1 MSAAF
6 ASKLPRTF
14 KGDFITPD
22 HPEYAQ
28 AISRWA
34 VNAARKARAVAFV
47 KDNQDVVHI
56 LKLAKDNNL
65 AVAVRGG
72 GHHAFGASSVEDGL
86 VIDLSRY
93 LSGVRVDPS
102 KKLAYVG
109 GGAVWET
116 VDKEGIK
123 HGLATVG
130 GTVNHTGVG
139 GLILGGGYGWLSAAY
154 GLAVDNLVQ
163 ATIVTADGSVLTVN
177 STENADLFF
186 AIRGGGGNFGVVTE
200 FVLQLHPQRATV
212 YSGTLIFPT
221 FLSEKVVSAT
231 EKWHQTATEKE
242 SVLEVATVGPDGN
255 AVVIV
260 IPFYNGSEAEGREH
274 FKDLLVAGPVADIS
288 REIPY
293 EELNSLQNPL
303 SGHGRGVYM
312 KGSAFKHLHPP
323 SFIKA
328 HQRFAEIVKGGI
340 FNGAIIY
347 EFFGLKKINSVA
359 QDTTAFRRV
368 QSHNILITLT
378 WDPTQDRTEEA
389 KTLVEGLSVIATE
402 GQENLTASDRLGYS
416 NYDPE
421 SAVGGKSKFIFGE
434 NYVRLQSIK
443 KLYDPDNVFN
453 KWFPIMP
460 A

>member
-1 MSAAF
+1 MSNAL
-6 ASKLPRTF
+6 ASKLPQTF
-14 KGDFITPD
+14 KGDFIIPD
-22 HPEYAQ
+22 HPT
-28 AISRWA
+28 
-34 VNAARKARAVAFV
+34 RKARAVAFV
-47 KDNQDVVHI
+47 KDNQDVAQA
-56 LKLAKDNNL
+56 LKLAKDNDL

-93 LSGVRVDPS
+93 LSGVRVDPA

-109 GGAVWET
+109 GGALWET

-139 GLILGGGYGWLSAAY
+139 GLILGGGYGWLSGAY

-163 ATIVTADGSVLTVN
+163 ATVVTADGSVLTTN
-177 STENADLFF
+177 STENSDLYF

-212 YSGTLIFPT
+212 YSGTLIYPAF
-221 FLSEKVVSAT
+221 FAEKVISAT
-231 EKWHQTATEKE
+231 EKWQQTATENE
-242 SVLEVATVGPDGN
+242 SVMEVVTVGPDGN
-255 AVVIV
+255 AVIIF
-260 IPFYNGSEAEGREH
+260 IPFYNGSEAEGRERQ
-274 FKDLLVAGPVADIS
+274 KDLLAADPVADIS

-293 EELNSLQNPL
+293 EELNSLQNPM
-303 SGHGRGVYM
+303 SAHGRG
-312 KGSAFKHLHPP
+312 
-323 SFIKA
+323 A

-347 EFFGLKKINSVA
+347 EFFGLKKINSIA
-359 QDTTAFRRV
+359 QNTTAFRRV
-368 QSHNILITLT
+368 QAHNILITLT
-378 WDPTQDRTEEA
+378 WEPAEDRTKEA
-389 KTLVEGLSVIATE
+389 KTLVEELSVIATE
-402 GQENLTASDRLGYS
+402 GQENLTRSDRLGYS

-421 SAVGGKSKFIFGE
+421 SAVGDKTKFVFGE

-443 KLYDPDNVFN
+443 KRYDPDNVFN
-453 KWFPIMP
+453 KWFPIAP